1 MSPYDRVKSYI
12 LNDYLESESFKEEI
26 LVAAEKYGVNRIDV
40 VKSAYVGKCLCNK
53 IDYISNGIGGNV
65 DKNDLAIILKAI
77 ANDQDVSNRMCTV
90 IEDVYKT
97 NDIPEKEKEYI
108 SDTYKLKLSVY
119 DGEYRI
125 EHFYKVA
132 GTYVMDRCIF
142 SGGKEECTSKFNSMI
157 GG

>member
-26 LVAAEKYGVNRIDV
+26 LVAAEQYGVNMIDV

-65 DKNDLAIILKAI
+65 DKNDLSIILKSMAG
-77 ANDQDVSNRMCTV
+77 DSDVSGKMSAV
-90 IEDVYKT
+90 IDSVYLD

-108 SDTYKLKLSVY
+108 YDTYKLKLSVY
-119 DGEYRI
+119 EGEYRI
-125 EHFYKVA
+125 EHFCKVA
-132 GTYVMDRCIF
+132 DTYVMDRCMF
-142 SGGKEECTSKFNSMI
+142 SGGKEECINKFNSMI